1 MRTSKKIIWVL
12 GGEDINVVKNAF
24 ILKSLQVNVWSSPI
38 PEVTREKIVRTVLIK
53 MDQT

>member
-38 PEVTREKIVRTVLIK
+38 PEVTCGKTVRTVLIK